1 MAAPDTIAALS
12 TPSGEGGIG
21 IIRLSGPQ
29 ALEIAQRIFTPRRHA
44 ALPESHRLLLG
55 DLRDPR
61 SGTILDEVLLA
72 YMPAPRSYT
81 REDVVEINCHSGPLV
96 LKKILEAL
104 VREGIRLAEPG
115 EFTLRAFLN
124 GRIDLTRAEGVI
136 DLIQA
141 RSDQALAQATRQLQ
155 GELFEKVNDLQ
166 ETLVALLA
174 QLEAA
179 LDFPEEELEIID
191 PAAWIEEL
199 EDQALRPLDHLIRAY
214 EEGLPYR
221 EGVSLVIVGK
231 PNVGKSSLLNR
242 LLREERALVTP
253 VPGTTRDTIEETLLI
268 RGIPFRLI
276 DTAGIHTSVDEVE
289 QAGMARTR
297 RKIENS
303 QLLLFMVDRSEPL
316 DDRDRRLY
324 EEIRDRPHW
333 VLLNKTDLPAALGA
347 EDLSAVFPGTFR
359 LPLSA
364 RTGEG
369 LESLRDQIG
378 DWFLRDHPQETM
390 PALVPNLRQKTIM
403 EKTRAALQEARE
415 EMAGNISPELIAVN
429 VQQALAELGGLVGKT
444 TPEDVL
450 EEIFSRFCIGK

>member
-1 MAAPDTIAALS
+1 MVPPDTIAALS

-21 IIRLSGPQ
+21 IIRLSGPR
-29 ALEIAQRIFTPRRHA
+29 ALAIARLLFVPRPRSA
-44 ALPESHRLLLG
+44 PLESHRLVLG
-55 DLRDPR
+55 ELHDPR
-61 SGTILDEVLLA
+61 SREVLDEVLLT
-72 YMPAPRSYT
+72 YMQAPRTYT

-96 LKKILEAL
+96 LKKIIEILI
-104 VREGIRLAEPG
+104 REGARLADPG

-141 RSDQALAQATRQLQ
+141 RSDQALTQAARLLQ
-155 GELFEKVNDLQ
+155 GELFEKIGILQ
-166 ETLVALLA
+166 EALLALLA
-174 QLEAA
+174 QLETAI
-179 LDFPEEELEIID
+179 DFPEEELEIID
-191 PAAWIEEL
+191 PAAWIRAL
-199 EDQALRPLDHLIRAY
+199 EDQALGLLDDLIRAY
-214 EEGLPYR
+214 EEGRPYR

-276 DTAGIHTSVDEVE
+276 DTAGLHSSPDEVE

-297 RKIENS
+297 SKIADA
-303 QLLLFMVDRSEPL
+303 QLLLFLIDRSQPV
-316 DDRDRRLY
+316 DDRDLGLY
-324 EEIRDRPHW
+324 EEIKDRPHW
-333 VLLNKTDLPAALGA
+333 VLLNKTDLPAALVEKDLGA
-347 EDLSAVFPGTFR
+347 FFPETIRLS
-359 LPLSA
+359 LSA

-369 LESLRDQIG
+369 LDTLRERIG
-378 DWFLRDHPQETM
+378 AWFLRDHPRETV

-403 EKTRAALQEARE
+403 EKARAALLEARE
-415 EMAGNISPELIAVN
+415 EMKRNVSPELIAVN
-429 VQQALAELGGLVGKT
+429 LQQALEQLGVLVGRT

>member
-1 MAAPDTIAALS
+1 MAAHDTIAALS

-29 ALEIAQRIFTPRRHA
+29 ALEIAQRIFTPRRNA

-61 SGTILDEVLLA
+61 SGNLLDEVLLA

-141 RSDQALAQATRQLQ
+141 RSDQALTQATRLLQ
-155 GELFEKVNDLQ
+155 GELFEKINGLQ
-166 ETLVALLA
+166 EALLALLA

-179 LDFPEEELEIID
+179 IDFPEEELEIID
-191 PAAWIEEL
+191 PAAWLEEL
-199 EDQALRPLDHLIRAY
+199 ESQALRPLDHLIRAY
-214 EEGLPYR
+214 EEGRPYR

-276 DTAGIHTSVDEVE
+276 DTAGIHCSADEVE

-297 RKIENS
+297 RKIEDG

-324 EEIRDRPHW
+324 EEIKDRPHW

-359 LPLSA
+359 QPLSA

-378 DWFLRDHPQETM
+378 DWFLRDHPQESV

-403 EKTRAALQEARE
+403 EKARAALQEARK
-415 EMAGNISPELIAVN
+415 EMAGNISPELVAVH
-429 VQQALAELGGLVGKT
+429 VQQALTELGVLVGKT

-450 EEIFSRFCIGK
+450 EEIFSRFCLGK